1 MISRPEIPNWVDLPD
16 DIIRKWQDSIDI
28 LANVVQVPVALV
40 MRLSGPDI
48 EVFVSSR
55 TEGNIYRPGD
65 SEHLE
70 GSGLYCEFVV
80 RNREKLLVPN
90 ALADEKWRHNSD
102 IKLGMISCLGFPILL
117 PDGTPFGTICVLDS
131 KENHY
136 GEWVERLMDQFRD
149 LFESHLAL
157 YQRSERLRESLSEI
171 SRLSA
176 ELEKAANSD
185 PLTGLFNRRIFSEI
199 FEKERSRHGR
209 TGRQACFIMGDL
221 DGFKRVNDT
230 FGHSTG
236 DRVLIRVAKV
246 LESRARRHDYL
257 WRWGGDE
264 FLALLPET
272 PVEGGVS
279 FVASVQEALAGP
291 EKDPI
296 DPESGISMCFG
307 VTRLLPGEAADS
319 VIARCD
325 DLLYEAKAEGRGRV
339 EFSEN

>member
-1 MISRPEIPNWVDLPD
+1 MVSKPEAHLSIELPD
-16 DIIRKWQDSIDI
+16 DIIRKWQCSIDV

-40 MRLSGPDI
+40 MRLSGSDI

-55 TEGNIYRPGD
+55 TEGNPYKQGHR
-65 SEHLE
+65 EHFE
-70 GSGLYCEFVV
+70 GSGLYCENVI
-80 RNREKLLVPN
+80 RSRDKLLVPD
-90 ALADEKWRHNSD
+90 ALKDEKWKNNPD
-102 IKLGMISCLGFPILL
+102 VKLAMISYLGYPINF
-117 PDGTPFGTICVLDS
+117 PDGTPFGTICVLDN

-136 GEWVERLMDQFRD
+136 SEWVDRLMDQFRD
-149 LFESHLAL
+149 LFEVHLSL
-157 YQRSERLRESLSEI
+157 YQRNERLSESLSEI

-185 PLTGLFNRRIFSEI
+185 PLTGLFNRRILPEV

-221 DGFKRVNDT
+221 DGFKRINDT

-236 DRVLIRVAKV
+236 DRVLIRVARA
-246 LESRARRHDYL
+246 LESRARHHDYL

-272 PVEGGVS
+272 SVEGGVAFAMS
-279 FVASVQEALAGP
+279 IREALSGP
-291 EKDPI
+291 GSGIDDPG
-296 DPESGISMCFG
+296 SGISMCFG
-307 VTRLLPGEAADS
+307 ITGLLHGEDSDS

-325 DLLYEAKAEGRGRV
+325 GLLYKAKAEGQG
-339 EFSEN
+339 EIKSQE